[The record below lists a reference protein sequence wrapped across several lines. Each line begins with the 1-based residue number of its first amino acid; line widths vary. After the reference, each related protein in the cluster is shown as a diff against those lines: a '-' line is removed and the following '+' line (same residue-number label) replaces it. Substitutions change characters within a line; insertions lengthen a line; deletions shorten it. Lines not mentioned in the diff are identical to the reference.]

1 MYDGPLSGAALT
13 QRVQTMLVGPA
24 AGSAELPPLE
34 VDQGDTGDG
43 RSHFHPL
50 ATCTVRRAGTSK
62 ATALAWLLAERLPA
76 GAGTHARHPPALTS
90 ADCCAFGDG
99 DNDVK
104 MLQWAGWAVAPAN
117 AVERAQAAA
126 KVVSGRSN
134 DEDFIAHALVQ
145 LLLEDDA
152 EASGSS
158 SDSSSSL

>member
-62 ATALAWLLAERLPA
+62 AT
-76 GAGTHARHPPALTS
+76 
-90 ADCCAFGDG
+90 
-99 DNDVK
+99 
-104 MLQWAGWAVAPAN
+104 
-117 AVERAQAAA
+117 
-126 KVVSGRSN
+126 
-134 DEDFIAHALVQ
+134 DEDIDLHFRWRLRE
-145 LLLEDDA
+145 LLRKMQVHY
-152 EASGSS
+152 SGIRP
-158 SDSSSSL
+158 LLQRLQVTIPI